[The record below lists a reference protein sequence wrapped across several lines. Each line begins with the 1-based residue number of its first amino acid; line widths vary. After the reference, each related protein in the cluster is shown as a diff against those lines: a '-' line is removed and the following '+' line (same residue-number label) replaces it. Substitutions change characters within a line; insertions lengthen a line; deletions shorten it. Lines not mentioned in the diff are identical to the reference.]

1 MAVTFKPVDPLACKE
16 AIAALD
22 LKILLHMGVTPEMLA
37 MGGSESD
44 HQKALFCWAALESI
58 RIPQLKLLFAIPN
71 GGQRNRVTGARL
83 KAEGVKPGVPDIM
96 LPVARKQWH
105 GLWIEMKA
113 ETNMTSSHQKIWLNA
128 LQCEGY
134 QISICYTWIEAR
146 DTILTY
152 LGEK

>member
-1 MAVTFKPVDPLACKE
+1 MAVTCKPVDPLACKE

-96 LPVARKQWH
+96 LPVATGKWH
-105 GLWIEMKA
+105 GLWVEMK
-113 ETNMTSSHQKIWLNA
+113 SPSGKLSDHQVFWIEE
-128 LQCEGY
+128 LQEQNY
-134 QISICYTWIEAR
+134 QVSICYGWIEAR

-152 LGEK
+152 LGVK